1 MGKVLYFDCFS
12 GASGDMV
19 LGALVDL
26 GVPLDG
32 LRAAL
37 APLMPPGSDISATRV
52 ARSGIGAIQFEV
64 REGRH
69 EHEHQHE
76 HEHKH
81 EHEPGGHARHRGLR
95 EILELVARAGLP
107 ERVASRA
114 SLLFE
119 RLGRVEAE
127 IHQVPVERVHFH
139 EVGALDSIV
148 DIVGS
153 VWAIDALGVDRVS
166 ASPLNTGSGTVA
178 TAHGQLPVPAPA
190 TLRLLEGAPAY
201 SNGVQGELVT
211 PTGALLVTGHAT
223 SYGPLPPMTIRR
235 TGYGA
240 GQRQLP
246 GQPNVLRA
254 VLGEDAAQAGHGRIL
269 VLECNIDD
277 MNPQFFGS
285 LIERLQ
291 AAGALD
297 VYLAPV
303 QMKKNRP
310 GTLVTVLAP
319 VNLRDG
325 MLDVLFRET
334 TTIGVRFHEA
344 DRECLSREWTTVSTR
359 FGSVRIKVARRGPAV
374 MNAAP
379 EYEDCAARAAERN
392 VAVREVHAAAVQAYL
407 DQHQEHTSHER

>member
-1 MGKVLYFDCFS
+1 
-12 GASGDMV
+12 
-19 LGALVDL
+19 
-26 GVPLDG
+26 
-32 LRAAL
+32 
-37 APLMPPGSDISATRV
+37 
-52 ARSGIGAIQFEV
+52 
-64 REGRH
+64 
-69 EHEHQHE
+69 
-76 HEHKH
+76 
-81 EHEPGGHARHRGLR
+81 
-95 EILELVARAGLP
+95 
-107 ERVASRA
+107 
-114 SLLFE
+114 
-119 RLGRVEAE
+119 
-127 IHQVPVERVHFH
+127 VHFH

-153 VWAIDALGVDRVS
+153 VWAIDALGVDQIT

-178 TAHGQLPVPAPA
+178 TSHGQLPIPAPA
-190 TLRLLEGAPAY
+190 TIRLLEGAPAY

-223 SYGPLPPMTIRR
+223 SYGPMPAMIIRR

-254 VLGEDAAQAGHGRIL
+254 VLGEAEAPAGHGRIL

-297 VYLAPV
+297 VYLSPV

-319 VNLRDG
+319 VTLRDG
-325 MLDVLFRET
+325 MLDVLFRES

-344 DRECLSREWTTVSTR
+344 DRECLSREWTTVATR
-359 FGSVRIKVARRGPAV
+359 FGAVRIKIARRGAEV

-379 EYEDCAARAAERN
+379 EYEDCAARAVEAK
-392 VAVREVHAAAVQAYL
+392 VAVREVHAAAMHAFLNQSPPGA
-407 DQHQEHTSHER
+407 HEP

>member
-19 LGALVDL
+19 LGALLDL

-37 APLMPPGSDISATRV
+37 APLMPAGCDISATRV

-64 REGRH
+64 RDGRH
-69 EHEHQHE
+69 DHDA
-76 HEHKH
+76 
-81 EHEPGGHARHRGLR
+81 GGHARHRGLR
-95 EILELVARAGLP
+95 EILEMIAGAGLP
-107 ERVASRA
+107 ERVAGRA

-153 VWAIDALGVDRVS
+153 VWAIDALGVDQIT

-178 TAHGQLPVPAPA
+178 TSHGQLPIPAPA
-190 TLRLLEGAPAY
+190 TIRLLEGAPAY

-223 SYGPLPPMTIRR
+223 SYGPMPAMIIRR

-254 VLGEDAAQAGHGRIL
+254 VLGEAEAPAGHGRIL

-277 MNPQFFGS
+277 MNPQFVGS

-297 VYLAPV
+297 VYLSPV

-319 VNLRDG
+319 VTLRDG
-325 MLDVLFRET
+325 MLDVLFRES

-344 DRECLSREWTTVSTR
+344 DRECLSREWTTVATR
-359 FGSVRIKVARRGPAV
+359 FGAVRIKIARRGAAV

-379 EYEDCAARAAERN
+379 EYEDCAARAVEAK
-392 VAVREVHAAAVQAYL
+392 VAVREVHAAAMHAFLNQSPPGA
-407 DQHQEHTSHER
+407 HEP

>member
-1 MGKVLYFDCFS
+1 MEKVLYFDCFS

-19 LGALVDL
+19 LGALLDL
-26 GVPLDG
+26 GVPIEG

-37 APLMPPGSDISATRV
+37 APLLPADCELAVSRV
-52 ARSGIGAIQFEV
+52 TRSGIGALQFEV
-64 REGRH
+64 REGPH
-69 EHEHQHE
+69 AH
-76 HEHKH
+76 
-81 EHEPGGHARHRGLR
+81 GAGHHHHRGLSD
-95 EILELVARAGLP
+95 ILGMIARAGLP
-107 ERVASRA
+107 DRVAQRA

-119 RLGRVEAE
+119 RLGSVEAE

-139 EVGALDSIV
+139 EVGALDSII

-153 VWAIDALGVDRVS
+153 VWAIESLGVDRIA

-190 TLRLLEGAPAY
+190 TARLLEGAPAY
-201 SNGVQGELVT
+201 SSGVQGELVT

-223 SYGPLPPMTIRR
+223 AFGPLPPMTIRR

-240 GQRQLP
+240 GQRELP

-254 VLGEDAAQAGHGRIL
+254 MLGEASAASNHGRVL

-285 LIERLQ
+285 LTERLQ

-297 VYLAPV
+297 VYLSPV

-319 VNLRDG
+319 VGQREA
-325 MLDVLFRET
+325 MLDLLFRES
-334 TTIGVRFHEA
+334 TTIGVRYHEA
-344 DRECLSREWTTVSTR
+344 DRECLSREWVTVATR
-359 FGSVRIKVARRGPAV
+359 FGPVRIKIARRGATM

-379 EYEDCAARAAERN
+379 EYEDCAARAAERT
-392 VAVREVHAAAVQAYL
+392 VAVRQVHAAALQAFYASN
-407 DQHQEHTSHER
+407 QEPSTP

>member
-1 MGKVLYFDCFS
+1 MDKILYFDCFS

-19 LGALVDL
+19 LGALIDL
-26 GVPLDG
+26 GVSIDRV
-32 LRAAL
+32 RAAL
-37 APLMPPGSDISATRV
+37 ATLVPPDCELTATRV
-52 ARSGIGAIQFEV
+52 SRSGIGAIQFDV

-69 EHEHQHE
+69 GDGE
-76 HEHKH
+76 
-81 EHEPGGHARHRGLR
+81 HARHRGLH
-95 EILELVARAGLP
+95 EILEMIAGAGLP

-114 SLLFE
+114 TLLFE

-127 IHQVPVERVHFH
+127 IHQVPIERVHFH
-139 EVGALDSIV
+139 EVGALDSII

-153 VWAIDALGVDRVS
+153 VWAIDALGVDRIC

-178 TAHGQLPVPAPA
+178 TAHGQLPIPAPA
-190 TLRLLEGAPAY
+190 TIRLLEGVPVY
-201 SNGVQGELVT
+201 SNGVEGELVT
-211 PTGALLVTGHAT
+211 PTGALLVSGHAT
-223 SYGPLPPMTIRR
+223 SYGPMPAMVIRR

-240 GQRQLP
+240 GQRQVP

-254 VLGEDAAQAGHGRIL
+254 VLGESSASAEHGRVL

-277 MNPQFFGS
+277 MNPQFYAS

-297 VYLAPV
+297 VYLSPV

-319 VNLRDG
+319 VGLRDA
-325 MLDVLFRET
+325 MLDLLFRES
-334 TTIGVRFHEA
+334 TTIGVRYHEA
-344 DRECLSREWTTVSTR
+344 ERECLSREWHTVATR
-359 FGSVRIKVARRGPAV
+359 FGDVRIKIARRGPAV

-379 EYEDCAARAAERN
+379 EYEDCAARAAERK
-392 VAVREVHAAAVQAYL
+392 VSVREVHAAALQAFL
-407 DQHQEHTSHER
+407 DHHQEHTSHER

>member
-19 LGALVDL
+19 LGALLDL

-32 LRAAL
+32 LRGAL
-37 APLMPPGSDISATRV
+37 APLLPAGCDISATRV

-64 REGRH
+64 HEGPH
-69 EHEHQHE
+69 EHGA
-76 HEHKH
+76 
-81 EHEPGGHARHRGLR
+81 GGHPKHRGLR
-95 EILELVARAGLP
+95 DILEMIAGAGLP

-153 VWAIDALGVDRVS
+153 VWAIDALGVDQVT
-166 ASPLNTGSGTVA
+166 ASPLNTGTGTVA
-178 TAHGQLPVPAPA
+178 TSHGQLPIPAPA
-190 TLRLLEGAPAY
+190 TIRLLEGAPAY

-223 SYGPLPPMTIRR
+223 SYGPLPAMIIRR

-254 VLGEDAAQAGHGRIL
+254 VLGEAEAQAGHDRIL

-297 VYLAPV
+297 VYLSPV

-319 VNLRDG
+319 VTLRDG
-325 MLDVLFRET
+325 MLDLLFRET

-344 DRECLSREWTTVSTR
+344 DRECLSREWTTVATR
-359 FGSVRIKVARRGPAV
+359 FGAVRLKIARRGAAV

-379 EYEDCAARAAERN
+379 EYEDCAARAVEAK
-392 VAVREVHAAAVQAYL
+392 VAVREVHAAAMHAFLSQSPPGVQ
-407 DQHQEHTSHER
+407 QP

>member
-1 MGKVLYFDCFS
+1 MEKILYLDCFS

-19 LGALVDL
+19 LGALIDL

-32 LRAAL
+32 LRTALAAL
-37 APLMPPGSDISATRV
+37 LPAGCELTAERV
-52 ARSGIGAIQFEV
+52 SRSGIGAIQFDVKET
-64 REGRH
+64 GH
-69 EHEHQHE
+69 DA
-76 HEHKH
+76 
-81 EHEPGGHARHRGLR
+81 GGHARHRGLH
-95 EILELVARAGLP
+95 EILEMIAKSGLP
-107 ERVASRA
+107 EPVASRA

-127 IHQVPVERVHFH
+127 IHQVPIERVHFH

-153 VWAIDALGVDRVS
+153 VWAIDSLGVDRVS

-190 TLRLLEGAPAY
+190 TIRLLEGAPAY
-201 SNGVQGELVT
+201 SNGVQGELLT

-223 SYGPLPPMTIRR
+223 SFGPMPAMTIRR

-240 GQRQLP
+240 GQRQVP

-254 VLGEDAAQAGHGRIL
+254 VLGEATASADHGRVL

-277 MNPQFFGS
+277 MNPQFYGS

-297 VYLAPV
+297 AYLSPV

-319 VNLRDG
+319 VGLRER
-325 MLDVLFRET
+325 MLDLLFRES
-334 TTIGVRFHEA
+334 TTIGVRYHES

-359 FGSVRIKVARRGPAV
+359 FGAVRVKLARRGTEV
-374 MNAAP
+374 VNAAP
-379 EYEDCAARAAERN
+379 EYEDCAALAAERN
-392 VAVREVHAAAVQAYL
+392 VPVREVHAAAIHAYL
-407 DQHQEHTSHER
+407 ESQREHTSHER

>member
-1 MGKVLYFDCFS
+1 MEKILYLDCFS

-19 LGALVDL
+19 LGALIDL

-37 APLMPPGSDISATRV
+37 AALLPAGCELTAERV
-52 ARSGIGAIQFEV
+52 SRSGIGAIQFDLKEIP
-64 REGRH
+64 H
-69 EHEHQHE
+69 DA
-76 HEHKH
+76 
-81 EHEPGGHARHRGLR
+81 GGHARHRGLH
-95 EILELVARAGLP
+95 EILEMIANAGLP

-127 IHQVPVERVHFH
+127 IHQVPIERVHFH

-153 VWAIDALGVDRVS
+153 VWAIDALGVDRVA

-190 TLRLLEGAPAY
+190 TIRLLEGAPAY
-201 SNGVQGELVT
+201 SNGVQGELLT

-223 SYGPLPPMTIRR
+223 SFGPMPAMTIRR

-240 GQRQLP
+240 GQRQVP

-254 VLGEDAAQAGHGRIL
+254 VLGETTATADHGRVL

-277 MNPQFFGS
+277 MNPQFYGN

-297 VYLAPV
+297 AYLSPV

-319 VNLRDG
+319 VGLRDR
-325 MLDVLFRET
+325 MLDLLFRES
-334 TTIGVRFHEA
+334 TTIGVRYHES

-359 FGSVRIKVARRGPAV
+359 FGAVRVKLARRGTEV
-374 MNAAP
+374 VNAAP
-379 EYEDCAARAAERN
+379 EYEDCAARAAERK
-392 VAVREVHAAAVQAYL
+392 VSVREVHAAATHAYL
-407 DQHQEHTSHER
+407 ESQREHTSHER

>member
-19 LGALVDL
+19 LGALLDL

-37 APLMPPGSDISATRV
+37 APMMPAGCDISATRV

-64 REGRH
+64 HDGRH
-69 EHEHQHE
+69 ERGA
-76 HEHKH
+76 
-81 EHEPGGHARHRGLR
+81 GGHARHRGLHD
-95 EILELVARAGLP
+95 ILEMIAGARLP
-107 ERVASRA
+107 ERVAGRA

-153 VWAIDALGVDRVS
+153 VWAIDALGVDRIT

-178 TAHGQLPVPAPA
+178 TSHGQLPIPAPA
-190 TLRLLEGAPAY
+190 TIRLLEGAPAY
-201 SNGVQGELVT
+201 SDGVQGELVT

-223 SYGPLPPMTIRR
+223 SYGPMPAMIIRR

-246 GQPNVLRA
+246 GRPNVLRA
-254 VLGEDAAQAGHGRIL
+254 VLGEVEARADHGRIL

-297 VYLAPV
+297 VYLSPV

-319 VNLRDG
+319 VSLRDAV
-325 MLDVLFRET
+325 LDLLFRES

-359 FGSVRIKVARRGPAV
+359 FGSVRIKIARRGAAV

-379 EYEDCAARAAERN
+379 EYEDCAARAVEAK
-392 VAVREVHAAAVQAYL
+392 VAVREVHAAAMHAFLNQSPPGA
-407 DQHQEHTSHER
+407 HQP

>member
-1 MGKVLYFDCFS
+1 MEKILYLDCFS

-19 LGALVDL
+19 LGALIDL

-32 LRAAL
+32 LRTALAAL
-37 APLMPPGSDISATRV
+37 LPAGCELTAERV
-52 ARSGIGAIQFEV
+52 SRSGIAAIQFDV
-64 REGRH
+64 KEGRH
-69 EHEHQHE
+69 DA
-76 HEHKH
+76 
-81 EHEPGGHARHRGLR
+81 GGHARHRGLH
-95 EILELVARAGLP
+95 EILEMIAKSGLP

-127 IHQVPVERVHFH
+127 IHQVPIERVHFH

-153 VWAIDALGVDRVS
+153 VWAIDSLGVDRVS

-190 TLRLLEGAPAY
+190 TIRLLEGAPAY
-201 SNGVQGELVT
+201 SNGVQGELLT
-211 PTGALLVTGHAT
+211 PTGALLVTGHA
-223 SYGPLPPMTIRR
+223 SSFGPMPAMTIRR

-240 GQRQLP
+240 GQRQVP

-254 VLGEDAAQAGHGRIL
+254 VLGETTASADHGRVL

-277 MNPQFFGS
+277 MNPQFYGS
-285 LIERLQ
+285 LIECLQ

-297 VYLAPV
+297 AYLSPV

-319 VNLRDG
+319 VGLRER
-325 MLDVLFRET
+325 MLDLLFRES
-334 TTIGVRFHEA
+334 TTIGVRYHES

-359 FGSVRIKVARRGPAV
+359 FGTVRVKLARRGTEV
-374 MNAAP
+374 VNAAP
-379 EYEDCAARAAERN
+379 EYEDCAARAAERK
-392 VAVREVHAAAVQAYL
+392 VSVREVHAAAIHAYL
-407 DQHQEHTSHER
+407 ESQREHTSHER

>member
-1 MGKVLYFDCFS
+1 MEKVLYFDCFS

-19 LGALVDL
+19 LGALIDL

-37 APLMPPGSDISATRV
+37 APLVPADCELAATRV
-52 ARSGIGAIQFEV
+52 SRSGIGATQFEV
-64 REGRH
+64 REHRH
-69 EHEHQHE
+69 EHEA
-76 HEHKH
+76 
-81 EHEPGGHARHRGLR
+81 GGHARHRGLR
-95 EILELVARAGLP
+95 EILEMIAGAGLP

-119 RLGRVEAE
+119 RLGHVEAQ

-153 VWAIDALGVDRVS
+153 VWAIDALGVDRIA

-178 TAHGQLPVPAPA
+178 TAHGHLPVPAPA
-190 TLRLLEGAPAY
+190 TIRLLEGVPAY
-201 SNGVQGELVT
+201 SNGVQGELLT

-223 SYGPLPPMTIRR
+223 SYGPMPAMIIRR

-254 VLGEDAAQAGHGRIL
+254 VLGEATAAAAAHDRIL
-269 VLECNIDD
+269 IVECNIDD

-297 VYLAPV
+297 AYLSPV

-319 VNLRDG
+319 VSLRDG
-325 MLDVLFRET
+325 IVDLLFRET
-334 TTIGVRFHEA
+334 TTIGVRYHES
-344 DRECLSREWTTVSTR
+344 DRECLAREWTTVSTR
-359 FGSVRIKVARRGPAV
+359 FGPIRIKIARRGPAV

-379 EYEDCAARAAERN
+379 EYEDCAARAAERK
-392 VAVREVHAAAVQAYL
+392 VAVRDVHAAAMQAYFA
-407 DQHQEHTSHER
+407 QHQEHTSHER

>member
-1 MGKVLYFDCFS
+1 MDKILYLDCFS

-19 LGALVDL
+19 LGALIDL
-26 GVPLDG
+26 GVPLEG

-37 APLMPPGSDISATRV
+37 ATLVPPGCELTATRV
-52 ARSGIGAIQFEV
+52 SRCGIGATQFEV
-64 REGRH
+64 REGPH
-69 EHEHQHE
+69 AHGA
-76 HEHKH
+76 
-81 EHEPGGHARHRGLR
+81 GGHARHRGLH
-95 EILELVARAGLP
+95 EILQMIAGAGLP

-114 SLLFE
+114 AVLFD

-127 IHQVPVERVHFH
+127 IHQVPIERVHFH
-139 EVGALDSIV
+139 EVGALDSII

-153 VWAIDALGVDRVS
+153 VWAVDALGVDRVC

-178 TAHGQLPVPAPA
+178 TAHGRLPIPAPA
-190 TLRLLEGAPAY
+190 TIRLLEGVPVH

-211 PTGALLVTGHAT
+211 PTGALLVSGHAT
-223 SYGPLPPMTIRR
+223 SYGPMPAMVIRR

-240 GQRQLP
+240 GQRQVP

-254 VLGEDAAQAGHGRIL
+254 VLGESSASAEHGRVL
-269 VLECNIDD
+269 VLECSIDD
-277 MNPQFFGS
+277 MNPQFYSS
-285 LIERLQ
+285 LVERLQ

-297 VYLAPV
+297 VYLSPV

-319 VNLRDG
+319 VGQRDV
-325 MLDVLFRET
+325 MLDVLFRDS

-344 DRECLSREWTTVSTR
+344 ERECLSREWHTVTTR
-359 FGSVRIKVARRGPAV
+359 FGDVRIKVARRGPAV

-379 EYEDCAARAAERN
+379 EYEDCAARAAERK
-392 VAVREVHAAAVQAYL
+392 VSVREVHAAAIQAFL
-407 DQHQEHTSHER
+407 DHHQEHTSHER

>member
-1 MGKVLYFDCFS
+1 MEKILYLDCFS

-19 LGALVDL
+19 LGALIDL

-32 LRAAL
+32 LRSAL
-37 APLMPPGSDISATRV
+37 APLLPAGCELTAERV
-52 ARSGIGAIQFEV
+52 SRSGIGAIQFDVKEV
-64 REGRH
+64 RH
-69 EHEHQHE
+69 DA
-76 HEHKH
+76 
-81 EHEPGGHARHRGLR
+81 GGHARHRGLH
-95 EILELVARAGLP
+95 EILEMIAKSGLP
-107 ERVASRA
+107 EQVASRA

-127 IHQVPVERVHFH
+127 IHQVPIERVHFH

-153 VWAIDALGVDRVS
+153 VWAIDSLGVDRVA

-190 TLRLLEGAPAY
+190 TIRLLEGAPAY
-201 SNGVQGELVT
+201 SSGVQGELLT

-223 SYGPLPPMTIRR
+223 SFGPMPAMTIRR

-240 GQRQLP
+240 GQRQVP

-254 VLGEDAAQAGHGRIL
+254 VLGEATASADHGRVL

-277 MNPQFFGS
+277 MNPQFYGN

-297 VYLAPV
+297 AYLSPV

-319 VNLRDG
+319 VSSRER
-325 MLDVLFRET
+325 MLDLLFRES
-334 TTIGVRFHEA
+334 TTIGVRYHEA
-344 DRECLSREWTTVSTR
+344 DREYLSREWTTVSTR
-359 FGSVRIKVARRGPAV
+359 FGAVRVKLARRGAEV
-374 MNAAP
+374 LNAAP
-379 EYEDCAARAAERN
+379 EYEDCAARAAERK
-392 VAVREVHAAAVQAYL
+392 VTVREVHAAASHAYL
-407 DQHQEHTSHER
+407 ESQREHTSHER

>member
-1 MGKVLYFDCFS
+1 MGKVLYLDCFS

-19 LGALVDL
+19 LGALLDL

-37 APLMPPGSDISATRV
+37 APMMPAGCEISATRV

-64 REGRH
+64 HDGRH
-69 EHEHQHE
+69 DHDT
-76 HEHKH
+76 
-81 EHEPGGHARHRGLR
+81 GGHARHRGLHD
-95 EILELVARAGLP
+95 ILAMIAGAGLP
-107 ERVASRA
+107 ERVAGRA

-127 IHQVPVERVHFH
+127 IHQVPIERVHFH

-153 VWAIDALGVDRVS
+153 VWAIDALGVDQVT

-178 TAHGQLPVPAPA
+178 TSHGQLPIPAPA
-190 TLRLLEGAPAY
+190 TIRLLEGAPAY

-223 SYGPLPPMTIRR
+223 SYGPMPAMVIRR

-254 VLGEDAAQAGHGRIL
+254 VLGEAEAPADHGRIL

-297 VYLAPV
+297 VYLSPV

-319 VNLRDG
+319 VTRRDG
-325 MLDVLFRET
+325 MLDLLFRET

-344 DRECLSREWTTVSTR
+344 DRECLSREWTTVATR
-359 FGSVRIKVARRGPAV
+359 FGAVRIKIARRGAAV

-379 EYEDCAARAAERN
+379 EYEDCAARAVEAK
-392 VAVREVHAAAVQAYL
+392 VAVREVHAAAMHAFLSQAPPGV
-407 DQHQEHTSHER
+407 HQP

>member
-1 MGKVLYFDCFS
+1 MEKILYLDCFS

-19 LGALVDL
+19 LGALIDL

-32 LRAAL
+32 LRTALAAL
-37 APLMPPGSDISATRV
+37 LPAGCELTAERV
-52 ARSGIGAIQFEV
+52 SRSGIGAIQFDVKET
-64 REGRH
+64 GH
-69 EHEHQHE
+69 DA
-76 HEHKH
+76 
-81 EHEPGGHARHRGLR
+81 GGHARHRGLH
-95 EILELVARAGLP
+95 EILEMIAKSGLP
-107 ERVASRA
+107 EPVASRA

-127 IHQVPVERVHFH
+127 IHQVPIERVHFH

-153 VWAIDALGVDRVS
+153 VWAIDSLGVDRVS

-190 TLRLLEGAPAY
+190 TIRLLEGAPAY
-201 SNGVQGELVT
+201 SNGVQGELLT

-223 SYGPLPPMTIRR
+223 SFGPMPAMTIRR

-240 GQRQLP
+240 GQRQVP

-254 VLGEDAAQAGHGRIL
+254 VLGEATASADHGRVL

-277 MNPQFFGS
+277 MNPQFYGS

-297 VYLAPV
+297 AYLSPV

-319 VNLRDG
+319 VGLRER
-325 MLDVLFRET
+325 MLDLLFRES
-334 TTIGVRFHEA
+334 TTIGVRYHESE
-344 DRECLSREWTTVSTR
+344 RECLSREWTTVSTR
-359 FGSVRIKVARRGPAV
+359 FGAVRVKLARRGTEV
-374 MNAAP
+374 VNAAP
-379 EYEDCAARAAERN
+379 EYEDCAALAAERN
-392 VAVREVHAAAVQAYL
+392 VPVREVHAAAIHAYL
-407 DQHQEHTSHER
+407 ESQREHTSHER

>member
-1 MGKVLYFDCFS
+1 MEKILYLDCFS

-19 LGALVDL
+19 LGALIDL
-26 GVPLDG
+26 GVPIDG
-32 LRAAL
+32 LRTALAAL
-37 APLMPPGSDISATRV
+37 LPVGCELTAERV
-52 ARSGIGAIQFEV
+52 SRSGIGAIQFDVKEV
-64 REGRH
+64 RH
-69 EHEHQHE
+69 DA
-76 HEHKH
+76 
-81 EHEPGGHARHRGLR
+81 GGHARHRGLH
-95 EILELVARAGLP
+95 EILEMIATSGLP

-127 IHQVPVERVHFH
+127 IHQIPIERVHFH

-153 VWAIDALGVDRVS
+153 VWAIDSLGVDRVS

-190 TLRLLEGAPAY
+190 TIRLLEGAPAY
-201 SNGVQGELVT
+201 SNGVQGELLT

-223 SYGPLPPMTIRR
+223 SFGPMPAMTIRR

-240 GQRQLP
+240 GQRQVP

-254 VLGEDAAQAGHGRIL
+254 VLGEATASADHGRVL

-277 MNPQFFGS
+277 MNPQFYGN

-297 VYLAPV
+297 AYLSPV

-319 VNLRDG
+319 VGLRER
-325 MLDVLFRET
+325 MLDLLFRES
-334 TTIGVRFHEA
+334 TTIGVRYHES

-359 FGSVRIKVARRGPAV
+359 FGAVRVKMARRGAEV
-374 MNAAP
+374 VNAAP
-379 EYEDCAARAAERN
+379 EYEDCAARAAERK
-392 VAVREVHAAAVQAYL
+392 VSVREVHAAAIHAYL
-407 DQHQEHTSHER
+407 ESRREHTSHER